1 MIIPT
6 HTCHNIPDFNM
17 PLCVQLLGTP
27 SEEEWPEFARRSAK
41 IGLGIEPTATPR
53 KKDKPPPTSATED
66 KTESKKDNAEPN
78 PTPAEDDA
86 LASFM
91 AQIENKEG
99 SSDEQNAMDV
109 EPSDTPSQ
117 KDATDKD
124 ALPSDADVEPSDT
137 SSQKDATDKDALT
150 SDAEGKEGSSKTAKS
165 TNTAE
170 NPPER
175 KIGKDPAASQL
186 SKTASISLD
195 INMNIITTSE
205 GPDAASVHAA
215 QVSCAAARFVC
226 FFPRVFLCASLVK
239 GRTSVWR
246 DGVTQ
251 QSECGMTNW
260 RTECV
265 AYCVLNVML
274 TFIPAHSQA
283 QCSGSG
289 C

>member
-124 ALPSDADVEPSDT
+124 AL
-137 SSQKDATDKDALT
+137 T

-226 FFPRVFLCASLVK
+226 FFSSAGVFVCISRQGANKRVAWWGNS
-239 GRTSVWR
+239 T
-246 DGVTQ
+246 
-251 QSECGMTNW
+251 
-260 RTECV
+260 
-265 AYCVLNVML
+265 
-274 TFIPAHSQA
+274 I
-283 QCSGSG
+283 
-289 C
+289 